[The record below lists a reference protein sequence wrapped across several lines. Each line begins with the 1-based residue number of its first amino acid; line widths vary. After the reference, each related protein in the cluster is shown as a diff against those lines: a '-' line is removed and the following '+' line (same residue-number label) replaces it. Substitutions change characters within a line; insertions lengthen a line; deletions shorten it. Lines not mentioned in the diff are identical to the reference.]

1 MKLNNK
7 NLPWFYQGVKG
18 KLLFISDLCYDYD
31 GFRDA
36 DNLMGLIDEIR
47 EIAIQAR
54 EELETIECA
63 PVTQRIECLASNQ
76 EVGSSN
82 LLRCTKNK
90 EVAMNQQD
98 IDKLIESLEEEIEEY
113 LAESLRLEIGD
124 AVQLL
129 NDYIYIEFWDR
140 RGHEWK
146 CRIKYP
152 VDAVNALEFYKMPQD
167 KQRIFILEEIIKTT
181 LSEW

>member
-1 MKLNNK
+1 
-7 NLPWFYQGVKG
+7 
-18 KLLFISDLCYDYD
+18 
-31 GFRDA
+31 
-36 DNLMGLIDEIR
+36 MGLIDEIR

-63 PVTQRIECLASNQ
+63 PVTQRRECLASNQ

-82 LLRCTKNK
+82 LPGCTKNK
-90 EVAMNQQD
+90 EVAMNQQG

-129 NDYIYIEFWDR
+129 NNYIYIEFWDR

-152 VDAVNALEFYKMPQD
+152 IDAPNFAAFYMMPQD

>member
-1 MKLNNK
+1 MN
-7 NLPWFYQGVKG
+7 
-18 KLLFISDLCYDYD
+18 
-31 GFRDA
+31 R
-36 DNLMGLIDEIR
+36 
-47 EIAIQAR
+47 
-54 EELETIECA
+54 
-63 PVTQRIECLASNQ
+63 Q
-76 EVGSSN
+76 E
-82 LLRCTKNK
+82 
-90 EVAMNQQD
+90 

-152 VDAVNALEFYKMPQD
+152 VNALEFYKMPQD